1 MDNVPGNR
9 YVSRNKNAEGTLVMA
24 STVARMSKKELTE
37 IISSTVERK
46 LLEILGD
53 PDEGLTLK
61 KTLRRRLL
69 AAQCCE
75 ARLCRQ
81 RHERRH
87 HSGQGR
93 QIDPRRR
100 RRS

>member
-1 MDNVPGNR
+1 
-9 YVSRNKNAEGTLVMA
+9 MA

-53 PDEGLTLK
+53 PDEGLTMK

-69 AAQCCE
+69 RQKKAV
-75 ARLCRQ
+75 ARGERGTDLSSVRRQ
-81 RHERRH
+81 L
-87 HSGQGR
+87 SL
-93 QIDPRRR
+93 
-100 RRS
+100 